1 LIKYTG
7 HENKGNNHQTRNV
20 LIFNEILPTT
30 DIRNIERK
38 VRRICMW
45 ILGLKGLRHNNT
57 NDIGSDV
64 RGDAGG
70 NARNNA
76 GGTADIAARG
86 NGGMQCW

>member
-1 LIKYTG
+1 
-7 HENKGNNHQTRNV
+7 
-20 LIFNEILPTT
+20 
-30 DIRNIERK
+30 
-38 VRRICMW
+38 MW

-57 NDIGSDV
+57 DDIGSDV

-86 NGGMQCW
+86 NGGMQCWQAMPESMLVCNSRCNAGMQHWIHARKYDIH

>member
-1 LIKYTG
+1 
-7 HENKGNNHQTRNV
+7 
-20 LIFNEILPTT
+20 
-30 DIRNIERK
+30 
-38 VRRICMW
+38 MW

-57 NDIGSDV
+57 DDIGSDV

-86 NGGMQCW
+86 NGGIQCW